1 MVKYKCIPATHILV
15 IMISP
20 EECNRKPYY
29 TLPAQCLAYTFLGDM
44 AVHKIC
50 DKLVEEMISRG
61 MWIAGKYFNIILI

>member
-20 EECNRKPYY
+20 EERNSKPY
-29 TLPAQCLAYTFLGDM
+29 TLPAQCLAYTSLGDM

-50 DKLVEEMISRG
+50 DKLVEEMISHG
-61 MWIAGKYFNIILI
+61 MWIAGKYFNIL